1 MKKLVFENIAA
12 GCVRRGVRR
21 NGPIHRQRQRFT
33 LIVVCVFVGI
43 ASIAIAQPAPQG
55 RRSPGAAAVRA
66 VRLARPLVELLPPVA
81 ITEPPV
87 ASQSP
92 LISKPEELPTNR
104 GNAQAAHWLPP
115 QPPERPSPHHRL
127 QSREND
133 GPVFN
138 NFERSNTPAH
148 RRCEECE
155 AEPRYLQFL
164 PNGLLYKPYL
174 AGEKEPRFA
183 AVWLYEKGR
192 GWIWETAMGGRFGF
206 LRYGT
211 AGAHSPEGWQLD
223 LEGAAFPRIDPIE
236 GSEMDAVDFR
246 AGILST
252 WRSGPIAIKAG
263 YYHISS
269 HVGDEYLLRNPAF
282 PRIEYVRD
290 SLICGMTYDLND
302 DLTVYGE
309 VGYAV
314 GHIGG
319 AEPLELQFG
328 FQYSPAAANGWCG
341 SPFAAINGH
350 LREEFGFG
358 GNINIV
364 VGRQWRG
371 PETNH
376 LFRAGFMY
384 FNGKSLQYEFFDKHE
399 ELLGAGVWYDF

>member
-1 MKKLVFENIAA
+1 MISPDVLIMKLGYENLVGEF
-12 GCVRRGVRR
+12 VRHGGRWSRW
-21 NGPIHRQRQRFT
+21 IHRNSFK
-33 LIVVCVFVGI
+33 LFAVCLMAGI
-43 ASIAIAQPAPQG
+43 ASTAIAQTTPQH
-55 RRSPGAAAVRA
+55 RRDSARDNARKQSG
-66 VRLARPLVELLPPVA
+66 ARPLVTLLPPV
-81 ITEPPV
+81 TSPYDRNPK
-87 ASQSP
+87 SQ
-92 LISKPEELPTNR
+92 ELPANR
-104 GNAQAAHWLPP
+104 RIVQTAHWLRPRPP
-115 QPPERPSPHHRL
+115 DQPSPNRPL
-127 QSREND
+127 ENRDND
-133 GPVFN
+133 GPVFGSV
-138 NFERSNTPAH
+138 ERADSPGIPYW
-148 RRCEECE
+148 EECE
-155 AEPRYLQFL
+155 AEPRFLQFL

-211 AGAHSPEGWQLD
+211 AGTQSPEGWQLD

-252 WRSGPIAIKAG
+252 WRRGPIAIKAG

-269 HVGDEYLLRNPAF
+269 HVGDEFLLRNPTF

-290 SLICGMTYDLND
+290 SLICGITYDLSD
-302 DLTVYGE
+302 SLTGYGE

-314 GHIGG
+314 GHLGG

-328 FQYSPAAANGWCG
+328 LQYSPAVSNGFCG

-350 LREEFGFG
+350 LREDFDFG

-364 VGRQWRG
+364 AGRQWRG
-371 PETNH
+371 PESDH

-384 FNGKSLQYEFFDKHE
+384 FNGHSLQYQFFSKHE
-399 ELLGAGVWYDF
+399 ELLGAGIWYDF

>member
-1 MKKLVFENIAA
+1 MV
-12 GCVRRGVRR
+12 
-21 NGPIHRQRQRFT
+21 T
-33 LIVVCVFVGI
+33 
-43 ASIAIAQPAPQG
+43 
-55 RRSPGAAAVRA
+55 
-66 VRLARPLVELLPPVA
+66 LLPPV
-81 ITEPPV
+81 TSPYDRNPK
-87 ASQSP
+87 SQ
-92 LISKPEELPTNR
+92 ELPANR
-104 GNAQAAHWLPP
+104 RIVQTAHWLRPRPP
-115 QPPERPSPHHRL
+115 DQPSPNRPL
-127 QSREND
+127 ENRDND
-133 GPVFN
+133 GPVFGSV
-138 NFERSNTPAH
+138 ERADSPGIPYW
-148 RRCEECE
+148 EECE
-155 AEPRYLQFL
+155 AEPRFLQFL

-211 AGAHSPEGWQLD
+211 AGTQSPEGWQLD

-252 WRSGPIAIKAG
+252 WRRGPIAIKAG

-269 HVGDEYLLRNPAF
+269 HVGDEFLLRNPTF

-290 SLICGMTYDLND
+290 SLICGITYDLSD
-302 DLTVYGE
+302 SLTGYGE

-314 GHIGG
+314 GHLGG

-328 FQYSPAAANGWCG
+328 LQYSPAVSNGFCG

-350 LREEFGFG
+350 LREDFDFG

-364 VGRQWRG
+364 AGRQWRG
-371 PETNH
+371 PESDH

-384 FNGKSLQYEFFDKHE
+384 FNGHSLQYQFFSKHE
-399 ELLGAGVWYDF
+399 ELLGAGIWYDF